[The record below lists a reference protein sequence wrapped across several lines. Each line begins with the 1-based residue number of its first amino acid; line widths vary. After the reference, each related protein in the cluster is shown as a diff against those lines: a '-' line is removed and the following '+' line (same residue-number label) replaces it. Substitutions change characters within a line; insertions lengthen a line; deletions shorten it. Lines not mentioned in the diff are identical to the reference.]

1 MQPWLKLTRV
11 PLLAPC
17 ILLPVMLAPL
27 LTGPARAAGLHPV
40 ADIAAR
46 VAGFSGQAGQV
57 DPRLIVPA
65 CPQLQLAM
73 AGAQVVR
80 VGCADPAWTVFVPL
94 AAPAAAA
101 PTAPAR
107 PLYRRGDAVVVA
119 AGGPGFQVTLDAQAD
134 RDADA
139 DRLWVKTASG
149 RRLLARIDDDGQLS
163 LAGRR

>member
-1 MQPWLKLTRV
+1 VLPQP
-11 PLLAPC
+11 LAC
-17 ILLPVMLAPL
+17 ILLPILLAPL
-27 LTGPARAAGLHPV
+27 APGSARAAGLHPV

-46 VAGFSGQAGQV
+46 VAGFAGQPGQV

-65 CPQLQLAM
+65 CPNLQLAM

-80 VGCADPAWTVFVPL
+80 VGCADPVWTVFVPL
-94 AAPAAAA
+94 SAPAAGVAN
-101 PTAPAR
+101 APAR

-149 RRLLARIDDDGQLS
+149 RRLLARIDDEGQLS